1 MKRSQLKALVKECVR
16 EIILEEGLLKT
27 IVTEVAEGL
36 NAGLV
41 VESRQAPVPNHEQDF
56 RKQMNHSRKK
66 VLGAIGKSGYEDAKE
81 NLITPLYLKGQS
93 HYPAVTVQLVL
104 TPQVREL
111 ESRASQECLTGVIS

>member
-41 VESRQAPVPNHEQDF
+41 VESRQAPVPSHEQGF
-56 RKQMNHSRKK
+56 RKQMKDSRKK
-66 VLGAIGKSGYEDAKE
+66 VLGSIGKSSYEDAKRKFD
-81 NLITPLYLKGQS
+81 NNLYL
-93 HYPAVTVQLVL
+93 
-104 TPQVREL
+104 
-111 ESRASQECLTGVIS
+111 

>member
-41 VESRQAPVPNHEQDF
+41 VSNLTRCHAEIPCGLVYSWKQLQRLRLIHVFALRQA
-56 RKQMNHSRKK
+56 
-66 VLGAIGKSGYEDAKE
+66 L
-81 NLITPLYLKGQS
+81 LPLHL
-93 HYPAVTVQLVL
+93 
-104 TPQVREL
+104 
-111 ESRASQECLTGVIS
+111 

>member
-41 VESRQAPVPNHEQDF
+41 VESRQAPGSKP
-56 RKQMNHSRKK
+56 
-66 VLGAIGKSGYEDAKE
+66 
-81 NLITPLYLKGQS
+81 
-93 HYPAVTVQLVL
+93 
-104 TPQVREL
+104 
-111 ESRASQECLTGVIS
+111 

>member
-41 VESRQAPVPNHEQDF
+41 VESRQAPVPSHEQGF
-56 RKQMNHSRKK
+56 RKQMKDSRKK
-66 VLGAIGKSGYEDAKE
+66 VLGSIGKSGYEDAKRMS
-81 NLITPLYLKGQS
+81 NWGNILDKMNK
-93 HYPAVTVQLVL
+93 
-104 TPQVREL
+104 RK
-111 ESRASQECLTGVIS
+111 